1 MYTLGAFHSEDGTD
15 LRAGPIDMLEIDA
28 HAERLVLLG
37 DHDDIGEPLG
47 VVNLADK
54 LSCQEP
60 SHFLA
65 NCLSL
70 VRSGPTEMF
79 LHRLHLWVDS
89 QMVLSQSPGYTRH
102 V

>member
-1 MYTLGAFHSEDGTD
+1 MIF
-15 LRAGPIDMLEIDA
+15 RAGLIDVLEIHA
-28 HAERLVLLG
+28 HAERLVLLE

-47 VVNLADK
+47 VVNLTDK
-54 LSCQEP
+54 LSCLEP
-60 SHFLA
+60 SHLLA

-70 VRSGPTEMF
+70 LRSGPTEMF

-89 QMVLSQSPGYTRH
+89 QMVLSQSPGHTRH